1 MHGVLPGSPT
11 LTKDLIND
19 ARDGRGGVDDNTVFR
34 NVFFRLMRSHTEFP
48 FFWFST
54 PVIWISAASL
64 VKPPVHCVKV
74 DFKDKDAVKYI
85 YEL

>member
-1 MHGVLPGSPT
+1 
-11 LTKDLIND
+11 
-19 ARDGRGGVDDNTVFR
+19 
-34 NVFFRLMRSHTEFP
+34 MRSHTEFP
-48 FFWFST
+48 FFWFSASVT
-54 PVIWISAASL
+54 WISAASL